1 MNLKRFWNLS
11 FYLSKS
17 QFRIRN
23 EGSFLGV
30 LWYLL
35 NPLLFF
41 ALLFFIFSNNLGA
54 EVKYYPLYL
63 LLGLIMFN
71 FFQASTNEAISIIR
85 GNKHLLKSINFPRA
99 SFIAGSVLKFLYSN
113 LFEFLIFIVFVLI
126 LGANF
131 PSIFF
136 YPVILIF
143 FVIFIF
149 GISLLISSISV
160 YFLDFGNIWSF
171 FCSLLW
177 FSTPIFYT
185 LGNHPLLSKLNYANP
200 LYYFITAARDLVIYN
215 EFPSLIIIIGI
226 VVLSILSLLLGLIVF
241 NKLKDRFTEVM

>member
-1 MNLKRFWNLS
+1 MSLKKFWNLS
-11 FYLSKS
+11 FYLSKA

-23 EGSFLGV
+23 EGSFLGI

-54 EVKYYPLYL
+54 DIKYYPLYL
-63 LLGLIMFN
+63 FLGLIMFN
-71 FFQASTNEAISIIR
+71 FFQASTNDAIYIIR

-113 LFEFLIFIVFVLI
+113 LFEFLVFIIFVLI
-126 LGANF
+126 LGA
-131 PSIFF
+131 SITNILF
-136 YPVILIF
+136 YPLILIF
-143 FVIFIF
+143 FIIFIF
-149 GISLLISSISV
+149 GISLFIGSISV

-177 FSTPIFYT
+177 FATPIFYT
-185 LGNHPLLSKLNYANP
+185 LDTHPLLSKLSYANP
-200 LYYFITAARDLVIYN
+200 LYYFITATRDLVIYN
-215 EFPSLIIIIGI
+215 EFPPLIIIIGI
-226 VVLSILSLLLGLIVF
+226 IILSILSLLFGLIVF